1 MSNGKVMIIHL
12 IVGWIKNI
20 LLFRMSYFPTYSHSK
35 NKTEVGLDLSIYVTK
50 SDSKNA
56 AGVDTSQFAKKDD
69 LANLK
74 SEVEKQDIDKLAE
87 LDAKS

>member
-20 LLFRMSYFPTYSHSK
+20 LSFRMSYFPSYSHSK
-35 NKTEVGLDLSIYVTK
+35 NKTEVELDLSIYVTK

-56 AGVDTSQFAKKDD
+56 SGVDHPNLLKKM
-69 LANLK
+69 
-74 SEVEKQDIDKLAE
+74 I
-87 LDAKS
+87 